1 MDKKNLIENV
11 PCFYELDSE
20 ALDILA
26 GKVYETSFKTGTI
39 IFNEGEDAD
48 RLYIVSDGVVEILKN
63 DKDGN
68 EVVVGVHT
76 KGNVFGEMAILDNL
90 PRSGTARTRTPVKAL
105 YLEREDFLK
114 ILDTNP
120 SVNRCMMKSL
130 SGIIRTFN
138 EVHIKENAEYNK
150 RLKTVLEELKKM
162 QKEALYKERLYLMGQ
177 SASQILHDIRNPLSV
192 LKTQALLLGTGRL
205 SSSEKKKA
213 CENIISTVSRMENLT
228 TEFMD
233 FIRGDIKLDYTV
245 VGARQLGE
253 SLSDS
258 LADKFAKK
266 NVRLEI
272 EYKNEFS
279 AIVDE
284 GRILRCL
291 INLIENALKAVD
303 RDRGIVS
310 VVFDC
315 KNEVFSIEITDN
327 GCGIPEEKLSRIFQ
341 PFFSESEGGTGLGLQ
356 IVQSIVKAH
365 NGEIL
370 VKSVPGKGTTF
381 TMMIP
386 CFTFGV

>member
-1 MDKKNLIENV
+1 MIENV
-11 PCFYELDSE
+11 LCFNELDSE
-20 ALDILA
+20 ALDVLA
-26 GKVYETSFKTGTI
+26 ANVFETSFGTGEI
-39 IFNEGEDAD
+39 IFNEGEAAD
-48 RLYIVSDGVVEILKN
+48 KLYIVADGIVEILKN
-63 DKDGN
+63 DRDENK
-68 EVVVGVHT
+68 VTVGVHT

-90 PRSGTARTRTPVKAL
+90 PRSGTARARTPVKAL
-105 YLEREDFLK
+105 YLERDDFLK
-114 ILDTNP
+114 ILDSNP
-120 SVNRCMMKSL
+120 SVNRCMIKSL

-150 RLKTVLEELKKM
+150 RLKSVVEELKKM
-162 QKEALYKERLYLMGQ
+162 QKEALCKERLYLMGQ

-192 LKTQALLLGTGRL
+192 LKTQALLLGTGDL
-205 SSSEKKKA
+205 SPPEKKKA

-245 VGARQLGE
+245 VGARHLGDSLLE
-253 SLSDS
+253 SLSG
-258 LADKFAKK
+258 KFSEK
-266 NVRLEI
+266 NVRLDI

-303 RDRGIVS
+303 RGTGVVS

-315 KNEVFSIEITDN
+315 KNELFSIEITDN
-327 GCGIPEEKLSRIFQ
+327 GCGIPEENLSRIFQ

-365 NGEIL
+365 NGEIQ
-370 VKSVPGKGTTF
+370 VKSVPGAGTTF
-381 TMMIP
+381 TMIIP

>member
-1 MDKKNLIENV
+1 
-11 PCFYELDSE
+11 
-20 ALDILA
+20 
-26 GKVYETSFKTGTI
+26 
-39 IFNEGEDAD
+39 
-48 RLYIVSDGVVEILKN
+48 
-63 DKDGN
+63 
-68 EVVVGVHT
+68 
-76 KGNVFGEMAILDNL
+76 
-90 PRSGTARTRTPVKAL
+90 
-105 YLEREDFLK
+105 
-114 ILDTNP
+114 
-120 SVNRCMMKSL
+120 
-130 SGIIRTFN
+130 
-138 EVHIKENAEYNK
+138 
-150 RLKTVLEELKKM
+150 
-162 QKEALYKERLYLMGQ
+162 
-177 SASQILHDIRNPLSV
+177 
-192 LKTQALLLGTGRL
+192 
-205 SSSEKKKA
+205 
-213 CENIISTVSRMENLT
+213 MENLT